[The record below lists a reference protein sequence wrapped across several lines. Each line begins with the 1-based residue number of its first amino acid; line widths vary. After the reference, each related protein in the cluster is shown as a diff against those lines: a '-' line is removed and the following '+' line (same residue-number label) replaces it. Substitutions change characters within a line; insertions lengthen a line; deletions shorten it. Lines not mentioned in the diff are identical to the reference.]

1 MKVRKIKIKDHIVT
15 YAAEENG
22 CWVLANGETVNEEDI
37 KIIDVASDEMEDLFT
52 DVLRNFEEK
61 EKIENA
67 LSELKLK
74 NNENDKK
81 LKEML
86 HIINGTEFID
96 TFLKNLSPGAKTIM
110 KCFVVSEDLNEKELP
125 IIKLQRRSLVE
136 PVDFINQ
143 FFGDD
148 FEFEAKLITKY
159 SFFIESPY
167 ISKFGNYIDIDQ
179 EQRGWYI
186 NEYYD
191 FDISC
196 MTADEAIKL
205 AHSIINY

>member
-1 MKVRKIKIKDHIVT
+1 MRVRKIKIKDNAIT
-15 YAAEENG
+15 YAVEKDRR
-22 CWVLANGETVNEEDI
+22 WILADGKTVDEEDV
-37 KIIDVASDEMEDLFT
+37 KVIDVASDEMEDLFA
-52 DVLRNFEEK
+52 DVLSNFKEK

-67 LSELKLK
+67 LSEVELK
-74 NNENDKK
+74 NNENNRK

-86 HIINGTEFID
+86 HIINEAEFTN
-96 TFLKNLSPGAKTIM
+96 TFLENLSQGMKIIA
-110 KCFVVSEDLNEKELP
+110 KCFVVSMELNEEKLP

-148 FEFEAKLITKY
+148 FEFEAKLINKY

-167 ISKFGNYIDIDQ
+167 ISRFGNYIDIDE